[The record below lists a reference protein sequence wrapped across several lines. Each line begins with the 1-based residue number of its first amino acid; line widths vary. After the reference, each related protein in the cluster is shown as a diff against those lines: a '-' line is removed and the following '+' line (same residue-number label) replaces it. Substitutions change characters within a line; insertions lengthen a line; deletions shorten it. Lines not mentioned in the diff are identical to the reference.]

1 MHFRLV
7 PDNRYYLLY
16 DMQIHKSAPIDSEKN
31 QTSNFGN
38 VQNLTFAFFSL
49 SPTHK
54 VALPFLHFVTSTGS
68 VTTTHLNGNPE
79 RGNTIFHSG

>member
-16 DMQIHKSAPIDSEKN
+16 DLQIHKSAPIDSEKN
-31 QTSNFGN
+31 QTSNFDN
-38 VQNLTFAFFSL
+38 VQNLTFAFFSM

>member
-16 DMQIHKSAPIDSEKN
+16 DLQIHKSAPIDSEKN

-38 VQNLTFAFFSL
+38 VQNLTFAFFFAVANTL
-49 SPTHK
+49 SQFDGLSNFDRLSHLDGLSDRLEPE
-54 VALPFLHFVTSTGS
+54 TGI
-68 VTTTHLNGNPE
+68 
-79 RGNTIFHSG
+79 TIFRKG